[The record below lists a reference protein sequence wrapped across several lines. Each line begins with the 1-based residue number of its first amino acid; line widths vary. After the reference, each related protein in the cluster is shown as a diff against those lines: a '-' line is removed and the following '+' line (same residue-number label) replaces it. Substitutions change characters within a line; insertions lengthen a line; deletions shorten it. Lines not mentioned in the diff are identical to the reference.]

1 MNNCFR
7 DNMEK
12 STGTIKKE
20 HKLIRDKVLR
30 GLRLS
35 YKKLVKK
42 RALENG
48 DLVLMVNGKIKNVK
62 ARKIKI

>member
-1 MNNCFR
+1 
-7 DNMEK
+7 MEK

-20 HKLIRDKVLR
+20 HKLIRVKVLR

-35 YKKLVKK
+35 YKKLVKQ

-48 DLVLMVNGKIKNVK
+48 DLVLMVTGKIRNVK

>member
-20 HKLIRDKVLR
+20 RKLIRVKVLR

-35 YKKLVKK
+35 YKRLVKK
-42 RALENG
+42 RTLEND
-48 DLVLMVNGKIKNVK
+48 DLVLMVTGKIRNVK